1 MISTRSRMSASA
13 CGAPQRVLAGGLC
26 CSLTALACATCG
38 HQVAILNITSDWN
51 VGALMRT
58 AALFKFEQVGIGPY

>member
-1 MISTRSRMSASA
+1 
-13 CGAPQRVLAGGLC
+13 
-26 CSLTALACATCG
+26 LTALACATCG